1 MKKVSGRFIAD
12 GAAIN
17 VNIGFI
23 PDYVKLIGGLDNTNP
38 VIYEFFKDLSG
49 ENGQYGIQIAGSHT
63 GDDNGTEAIITKLA
77 GTNALI
83 KVYEGGKKVKVKIPA
98 PDGNGFANAEVSDFV
113 AGAAQ
118 PTARSTTA
126 VGTVVRPSTHNGFVY
141 ECTAS
146 AGVLGTEPVWPT
158 TPGESVSDGTNTWI
172 CRREDVVF
180 EKAAGFTIGAD
191 LSTDGDEWVYVAEQ
205 HDKVVNHGDAA
216 AADPI

>member
-38 VIYEFFKDLSG
+38 VIFEFFKDLSG
-49 ENGQYGIQIAGSHT
+49 ENGQYGIQI
-63 GDDNGTEAIITKLA
+63 DNKSSDREVVITKLA

-118 PTARSTTA
+118 PTARGTTA
-126 VGTVVRPSTHNGFVY
+126 VGTCVRPSKHNGFVY

-180 EKAAGFTIGAD
+180 EKAAGFTVGSG
-191 LSTDGDEWVYVAEQ
+191 LSTDGDEWIYVAEQ

>member
-23 PDYVKLIGGLDNTNP
+23 PDYVKLIGGLNNTNP

-49 ENGQYGIQIAGSHT
+49 ENGQYGIKIAGSHISSS
-63 GDDNGTEAIITKLA
+63 TEAIITKLA

-83 KVYEGGKKVKVKIPA
+83 KVYEGGTKVKVKIPA
-98 PDGNGFANAEVSDFV
+98 PDGDGFVNANVSDFV

-126 VGTVVRPSTHNGFVY
+126 VGTVVRPRNHNGFVY
-141 ECTAS
+141 ECTVS
-146 AGVLGTEPVWPT
+146 AGVLPQVAVEWPT
-158 TPGESVSDGTNTWI
+158 TPGDTVSDGTNTWI

-180 EKAAGFTIGAD
+180 EKAAGFTVGSG
-191 LSTDGDEWVYVAEQ
+191 LSTDGDEWIYVAEQ